1 MNSRYAL
8 VFKLSTSLYGEIYVA
23 TDKCTGNDVVV
34 KLSSIPKRDC
44 LENPQTE
51 IEILEKLK
59 DIKHH
64 DGHQYIIKLVEAFPV
79 TVDGDDLLCMVM
91 EYASGGDML
100 EKIVERE
107 ERKKKLSFSRIRKYA
122 LMMAQGV
129 AFLHSQGIV
138 HMDLSLEN
146 MLLTVKDEV
155 RICDFGQAQS
165 KKKFRAFSP
174 RRGKLAY
181 MAPEVFKYHV
191 YDGCKADVWS
201 LGVIFWS
208 LLANGS
214 LYEKPV
220 PSDPHFAYVA
230 EGKPGLQKL
239 FEGSDVMDIPEQCL
253 DLLSHML
260 DVSPTSRY
268 TMEQVLEHPWLQDSK
283 KKKDNYNRVR
293 WNDYYNM

>member
-1 MNSRYAL
+1 
-8 VFKLSTSLYGEIYVA
+8 
-23 TDKCTGNDVVV
+23 
-34 KLSSIPKRDC
+34 
-44 LENPQTE
+44 
-51 IEILEKLK
+51 
-59 DIKHH
+59 
-64 DGHQYIIKLVEAFPV
+64 
-79 TVDGDDLLCMVM
+79 
-91 EYASGGDML
+91 L

-165 KKKFRAFSP
+165 QKKFRAFSP

-201 LGVIFWS
+201 LGVTFWS

-260 DVSPTSRY
+260 DISPTSRY
-268 TMEQVLEHPWLQDSK
+268 TMEQVLQHPWLQDSK
-283 KKKDNYNRVR
+283 KKKITTTELDGMTFTICEELSSTPTSTPRPSNNTSSSPTRRLIVRLSSENSSVMSPSPLPSPLPSPSSSVCSSRASFSSAEPTPIDSTPIDLLPPSNTTTTSNRFFLC
-293 WNDYYNM
+293 